1 LNKGKQELMQTMN
14 NIEKMFFDE
23 IRDKKKTASGVHHK
37 TGKNGYVG
45 TMRFPSDIMNRSEKM
60 KYKKAGKVVTTNIF
74 DEILPIDEFE
84 QLETYEK
91 RNRLQYWRNEKPNK
105 EILQGMGISNKRYYD
120 IVSELE
126 LPKAPRIKSDQS
138 KIKSNQSRKG
148 TVTKKITEQ
157 VPAVQKVIDVV
168 EPPKEE
174 TKVQEV
180 IVNGLNVIFTG
191 TYSAEKIEK
200 QLTKFMLLLDS
211 EEDDFYIEFRLM
223 QKAK

>member
-1 LNKGKQELMQTMN
+1 MQTMN

>member
-1 LNKGKQELMQTMN
+1 MNKGKQELMQTMN

>member
-1 LNKGKQELMQTMN
+1 MQTMN

-191 TYSAEKIEK
+191 TFSAEKIEK

>member
-1 LNKGKQELMQTMN
+1 MMQKPN
-14 NIEKMFFDE
+14 HIERMFYDE

-45 TMRFPSDIMNRSEKM
+45 TMKFPSDIMNRKEKM
-60 KYKKAGKVVTTNIF
+60 RYRKAGKVVTSNIF
-74 DEILPIDEFE
+74 DEVLPIEEFE

-105 EILQGMGISNKRYYD
+105 EILKGMGISNKRYYE

-126 LPKAPRIKSDQS
+126 LPKAPRIKSTEP
-138 KIKSNQSRKG
+138 RKG
-148 TVTKKITEQ
+148 TAIKKNTSSQ
-157 VPAVQKVIDVV
+157 KSVPAVQKVIEVP

-174 TKVQEV
+174 AKVQEV

-211 EEDDFYIEFRLM
+211 EEDDFYVEFRLM
-223 QKAK
+223 QKSK